1 MQKEKEQLND
11 WVAKLIEN
19 NLRLRKIIDRVNEK
33 KEVALSSYLS
43 LKATILE
50 VEIIEEES

>member
-33 KEVALSSYLS
+33 KEFDLSSYLS